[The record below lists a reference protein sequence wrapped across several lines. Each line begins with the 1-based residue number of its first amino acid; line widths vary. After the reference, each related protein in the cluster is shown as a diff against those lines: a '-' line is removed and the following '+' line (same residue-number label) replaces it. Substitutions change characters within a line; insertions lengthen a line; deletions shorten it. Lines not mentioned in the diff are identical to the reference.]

1 MASDDLEEESSLLAE
16 EYSSDITKEI
26 VTEIKQ
32 LKEVHEANF
41 GRDQLRPLD
50 LLNSLYQYKLEN
62 LFPNICVSL
71 CILLTIP
78 ATVASAERSFS
89 KLKLVKNYLRSTMS
103 QDRLVDLARL
113 SIESEILTMSSHAS
127 H

>member
-1 MASDDLEEESSLLAE
+1 MASHDLEEESSRLAE

-50 LLNSLYQYKLEN
+50 LLNSLYQYKQEN
-62 LFPNICVSL
+62 IFPNICQFAYFADNPYHS
-71 CILLTIP
+71 CFSRKILQQTNACKELFALNIVTKKI
-78 ATVASAERSFS
+78 A
-89 KLKLVKNYLRSTMS
+89 
-103 QDRLVDLARL
+103 
-113 SIESEILTMSSHAS
+113 
-127 H
+127 